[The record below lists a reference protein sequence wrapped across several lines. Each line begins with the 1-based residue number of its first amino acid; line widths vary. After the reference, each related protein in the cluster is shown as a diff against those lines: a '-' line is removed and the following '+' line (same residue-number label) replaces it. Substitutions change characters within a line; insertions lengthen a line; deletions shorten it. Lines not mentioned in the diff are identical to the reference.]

1 MLDNELVDMVKQ
13 IQLVRSE
20 SNKIEIKAANKGCP
34 KVRDSLS
41 SFSNQ
46 SGGGVIIFGV
56 DENDGYNVCG
66 VYDAADLMKKVEVQ
80 CQEMTPVIRPLFSV
94 ASIDGKTVVSAEIQE
109 IDNADKPCFY
119 SGVGRLKGSY
129 VRSGDADRL
138 MTEYEVYSYEAF
150 KKSIH
155 DELRTCERAFEKDIQ
170 TNAFKLYFDL
180 LKSKKPN
187 LAELSNEEICRLQGF
202 TNEGKPTLAGIMLF
216 SNYPQAFFP
225 QLCITAVSV
234 PGTEISSTASVGE
247 RFIDNQRIDGTL
259 VQMLNDALVFVR
271 KNMKTATII
280 DPNTGKRT
288 DKTEYPVIA
297 IRELILNA
305 LIHRDY
311 SIHTDTTPITIKMFS
326 DRFEIEN
333 PGGLY
338 GRMTLDRLGK
348 VSADTRNPKI
358 AGAMEILGETENR
371 YSGIPTIIN
380 AMEESGLP
388 APKFES
394 DRSGDADRLMTEYEV
409 YSYEAFK
416 KSIHDE
422 LRTCE
427 RAFEKDIQTN
437 AFKLYFDLLKSKK
450 PNLAELSNEEIC
462 RLQGFTNEG
471 KPTLAGIMLFS
482 NYPQAFF
489 PQLCITAVSV
499 PGTEISS
506 TASVGERFIDNQRI
520 DGTLVQMLN
529 DALVFVRKNMKT
541 ATIIDPNT
549 GKRTDKTE
557 YPVIAIRE
565 LILNA
570 LIHRDYSI
578 HTDTTPITI
587 KMFSDRFEI
596 ENPGGLYGRMTL
608 DRLGKVSA
616 DTRNPKI
623 AGAMEILGETE
634 NRYSGIPT
642 IINAME
648 ESGLPAPKFE
658 SDRGVFKVTL
668 YNSAAESVPID
679 DIETEIL
686 EFCKTPRSRNEI
698 AEFFNGR
705 MTIAYVME
713 RYVKPMIASSRL
725 IMTIPEKPKSKYQK
739 FLAR

>member
-56 DENDGYNVCG
+56 DENDGYAVCG
-66 VYDAADLMKKVEVQ
+66 VYDAADLMKKVEAQ

-109 IDNADKPCFY
+109 IDNTDKPCFY

-155 DELRTCERAFEKDIQ
+155 DELRTCERAFTKDIQ

-202 TNEGKPTLAGIMLF
+202 TDEGKPTLAGIMLF

-348 VSADTRNPKI
+348 VSADTRN
-358 AGAMEILGETENR
+358 
-371 YSGIPTIIN
+371 
-380 AMEESGLP
+380 
-388 APKFES
+388 
-394 DRSGDADRLMTEYEV
+394 
-409 YSYEAFK
+409 
-416 KSIHDE
+416 
-422 LRTCE
+422 
-427 RAFEKDIQTN
+427 
-437 AFKLYFDLLKSKK
+437 
-450 PNLAELSNEEIC
+450 
-462 RLQGFTNEG
+462 
-471 KPTLAGIMLFS
+471 
-482 NYPQAFF
+482 
-489 PQLCITAVSV
+489 
-499 PGTEISS
+499 
-506 TASVGERFIDNQRI
+506 
-520 DGTLVQMLN
+520 
-529 DALVFVRKNMKT
+529 
-541 ATIIDPNT
+541 
-549 GKRTDKTE
+549 
-557 YPVIAIRE
+557 
-565 LILNA
+565 
-570 LIHRDYSI
+570 
-578 HTDTTPITI
+578 
-587 KMFSDRFEI
+587 
-596 ENPGGLYGRMTL
+596 
-608 DRLGKVSA
+608 
-616 DTRNPKI
+616 
-623 AGAMEILGETE
+623 
-634 NRYSGIPT
+634 
-642 IINAME
+642 
-648 ESGLPAPKFE
+648 
-658 SDRGVFKVTL
+658 
-668 YNSAAESVPID
+668 
-679 DIETEIL
+679 
-686 EFCKTPRSRNEI
+686 CKTPRSRNEI

-713 RYVKPMIASSRL
+713 RYVKPMIASGRL